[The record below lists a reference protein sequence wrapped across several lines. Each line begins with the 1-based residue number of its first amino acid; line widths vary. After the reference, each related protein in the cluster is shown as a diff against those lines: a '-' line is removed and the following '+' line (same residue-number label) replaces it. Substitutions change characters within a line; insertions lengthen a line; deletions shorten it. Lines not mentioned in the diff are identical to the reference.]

1 MEASQDGISDY
12 LSFAGQALPYLQP
25 GDGVWSAAIGMTSIV
40 DQIFAPAMA
49 ESTLKTARRQVAG
62 NDTEGADHDRAVLG
76 FYLGGALMNGRDY
89 DAALAVQM
97 ESADALAAIEPTS
110 LIRLWCAAG
119 AAMSLTMLGRSGAAL
134 ELLDQVAPL
143 ADWTDWSA
151 DWFFARRVALAYEG
165 AFDDAHATL
174 CSIGARFDNV
184 DVSPMTS
191 TVVAGFAVVAH
202 RRGDDER
209 ARTLFEPLIATR
221 TPTSTAVLYET
232 LAEMGTWPAPE
243 FSERRFV
250 WFAEV
255 SGRHEAAPRAAFF
268 AWLRRLLREELGR

>member
-1 MEASQDGISDY
+1 M
-12 LSFAGQALPYLQP
+12 
-25 GDGVWSAAIGMTSIV
+25 
-40 DQIFAPAMA
+40 
-49 ESTLKTARRQVAG
+49 
-62 NDTEGADHDRAVLG
+62 LG

-89 DAALAVQM
+89 EAARAVQT

-110 LIRLWCAAG
+110 LIRLWSTAG
-119 AAMSLTMLGRSGAAL
+119 AAMSLTMLGRPDAAL
-134 ELLDQVAPL
+134 ELLNEVAAL

-151 DWFFARRVALAYEG
+151 DWFFARAVGLAYEG
-165 AFDDAHATL
+165 EFEDAHATL

-191 TVVAGFAVVAH
+191 TVVAGFGVVAH

-232 LAEMGTWPAPE
+232 LAEMGAWPGAGVLGAALRVVGRGHGPARDGAACGVLRVAAAAAAGGAGPVAARGRTQVAARTDVRYADA
-243 FSERRFV
+243 RR
-250 WFAEV
+250 
-255 SGRHEAAPRAAFF
+255 
-268 AWLRRLLREELGR
+268 